1 MDPWGSALLADV
13 DVIAQLPG
21 LASHDALGH
30 TLDIGREIRV
40 AFKEARKEEPEGLA
54 DWVWSVIT

>member
-1 MDPWGSALLADV
+1 MLADV

-30 TLDIGREIRV
+30 TLDIGREIWV
-40 AFKEARKEEPEGLA
+40 AFQEARKEEPEGLA
-54 DWVWSVIT
+54 DWVWPVIT